1 MKCFSERAIQP
12 DRGGAVAVQGRDI
25 KAGTGGR
32 TASGTGTA
40 VSVDS
45 WNPFTIDGV
54 IYRDTSSKTLLED
67 AEIFLLPRL
76 AAG

>member
-1 MKCFSERAIQP
+1 LKCFSERAIQP

-54 IYRDTSSKTLLED
+54 IYQNPIRFMSQSPKFKAKE
-67 AEIFLLPRL
+67 LP
-76 AAG
+76 GKFD